1 MNRNKNG
8 NRNIFKNLVWII
20 NNIRKIDSKYIF
32 ISILSTII
40 NGIISPISLIVMQK
54 IINAVQVEKNLNIII
69 FYIIIYISID
79 LFNSVYSNFLGY
91 YNTKYSM
98 KFNLYFSE
106 KIYLKASR
114 LSLSDYENSKTY
126 DIMNRAQ
133 NQGGDNLLSYYE
145 NFMSIITQLITLSS
159 YIFILINF
167 RVWLVVIIMI
177 IPIFKYIINNK
188 INLKRFEIIKQR
200 TNDSRKSWYLT
211 YLLSYGNFYKELKT
225 YDLFSYFIN
234 KYKNLIKRF
243 NNEDLEINK
252 SQIKWSSLISII
264 ETLIDGFIFYFTI
277 SLGFLGHIL
286 IGDVITYIKAISN
299 SKSNITSIL
308 LDLSNIVSQSLFI
321 VQLFEF
327 FDLKEEDISNKI
339 KIDEIREI
347 EIRDLYYKYDSSKEY
362 VLKNVNLHI
371 NKNEKI
377 AILGMNGSGKTT
389 LIKLIM
395 GFYRNYEG
403 NILINGIEV
412 RDIDKESLL
421 KEISTLFQ
429 DFVKYEASFRE
440 NISYSNLDI
449 MSEDEKIKNI
459 ANKFNFL
466 DLINSYDKK
475 LDTQLGM
482 WFDDGINL
490 SMGQW
495 QKIAL
500 ARAFAKNSSIY
511 ILDEPNASM
520 DAITEK
526 EISDLYENI
535 LENKIG
541 IIIAHR
547 FLNIV
552 NIVDKIIVLQNGE
565 IIETGRHEEL
575 INKGNIYRD
584 LLGYHEN

>member
-1 MNRNKNG
+1 M
-8 NRNIFKNLVWII
+8 
-20 NNIRKIDSKYIF
+20 
-32 ISILSTII
+32 
-40 NGIISPISLIVMQK
+40 
-54 IINAVQVEKNLNIII
+54 
-69 FYIIIYISID
+69 
-79 LFNSVYSNFLGY
+79 
-91 YNTKYSM
+91 
-98 KFNLYFSE
+98 
-106 KIYLKASR
+106 
-114 LSLSDYENSKTY
+114 
-126 DIMNRAQ
+126 
-133 NQGGDNLLSYYE
+133 
-145 NFMSIITQLITLSS
+145 
-159 YIFILINF
+159 
-167 RVWLVVIIMI
+167 
-177 IPIFKYIINNK
+177 
-188 INLKRFEIIKQR
+188 
-200 TNDSRKSWYLT
+200 
-211 YLLSYGNFYKELKT
+211 
-225 YDLFSYFIN
+225 
-234 KYKNLIKRF
+234 
-243 NNEDLEINK
+243 
-252 SQIKWSSLISII
+252 
-264 ETLIDGFIFYFTI
+264 GFI
-277 SLGFLGHIL
+277 GNIL

-308 LDLSNIVSQSLFI
+308 VGLSNMVSKSLFLG
-321 VQLFEF
+321 QLFEF

-347 EIRDLYYKYDSSKEY
+347 EIRNLYYKYNSSKEY
-362 VLKNVNLHI
+362 VLKNVNLRI

-440 NISYSNLDI
+440 NISYSNLKI

-459 ANKFNFL
+459 AKKFNFL
-466 DLINSYDKK
+466 DLIDSYDKK

-482 WFDDGINL
+482 WFDDGVNL

-500 ARAFAKNSSIY
+500 ARAFAKNSSMY

-565 IIETGRHEEL
+565 IIESGSHEEL
-575 INKGNIYRD
+575 IKKGNIYKK
-584 LLGYHEN
+584 LAKL

>member
-79 LFNSVYSNFLGY
+79 LFNSIYSSILGY
-91 YNTKYSM
+91 YNTKYTM

-133 NQGGDNLLSYYE
+133 NQGGNNLLSYYGD
-145 NFMSIITQLITLSS
+145 FMSIITQLITLSS

-177 IPIFKYIINNK
+177 IPILKYIINNK

-308 LDLSNIVSQSLFI
+308 LDLSNMVSQNLFI
-321 VQLFEF
+321 GQLFEF

-500 ARAFAKNSSIY
+500 ARAFSKDSSMY

-541 IIIAHR
+541 IIIVHR

-565 IIETGRHEEL
+565 IIETGSHEEL

>member
-1 MNRNKNG
+1 MKEKKYDK
-8 NRNIFKNLVWII
+8 NIFKNLIWII
-20 NNIRKIDSKYIF
+20 HNMKIIDNKYIF
-32 ISILSTII
+32 ISIVSMII
-40 NGIISPISLIVMQK
+40 NGIISPVSLIIMQK
-54 IINAVQVEKNLNIII
+54 IINGVQTERNLNNII
-69 FYIIIYISID
+69 FYIILYISID
-79 LFNSVYSNFLGY
+79 LFKSVYSNFLGY

-167 RVWLVVIIMI
+167 RVWLVAVIMV

-188 INLKRFEIIKQR
+188 FNLKRFEIIKQR

-225 YDLFSYFIN
+225 YNLFSYFIN

-243 NNEDLEINK
+243 NKQDLEINK
-252 SQIKWSSLISII
+252 SQIKWSILISVV
-264 ETLIDGFIFYFTI
+264 ETLVDGFIFYYTI
-277 SLGFLGHIL
+277 SLGFLGNIL
-286 IGDVITYIKAISN
+286 IGDVITYIRAISN

-308 LDLSNIVSQSLFI
+308 LGLSNMVNQSLFI
-321 VQLFEF
+321 GQLFEF
-327 FDLKEEDISNKI
+327 FDLEEEDISNKI
-339 KIDEIREI
+339 KINEIREI
-347 EIRDLYYKYDSSKEY
+347 EIKNLYYKYNPSKEY
-362 VLKNVNLHI
+362 VLKNINLHI

-449 MSEDEKIKNI
+449 MNEDEKIKNI

-565 IIETGRHEEL
+565 IVEFGKHKEL
-575 INKGNIYRD
+575 IKKGEIYKQ
-584 LLGYHEN
+584 LAKL

>member
-1 MNRNKNG
+1 
-8 NRNIFKNLVWII
+8 
-20 NNIRKIDSKYIF
+20 
-32 ISILSTII
+32 
-40 NGIISPISLIVMQK
+40 
-54 IINAVQVEKNLNIII
+54 
-69 FYIIIYISID
+69 
-79 LFNSVYSNFLGY
+79 
-91 YNTKYSM
+91 M

-133 NQGGDNLLSYYE
+133 NQGGNNLLSYYGD
-145 NFMSIITQLITLSS
+145 FMSVITQLITLSS

-167 RVWLVVIIMI
+167 RVWLVVVIMI
-177 IPIFKYIINNK
+177 IPIFKYFINNK
-188 INLKRFEIIKQR
+188 FNLKRFEIIKGR

-225 YDLFSYFIN
+225 YNLFSYFIN

-243 NNEDLEINK
+243 NKEDLDINK
-252 SQIKWSSLISII
+252 TQIKWSSLISIV
-264 ETLIDGFIFYFTI
+264 ETLVDGFIFYFTI

-286 IGDVITYIKAISN
+286 IGDVITYIRAISN
-299 SKSNITSIL
+299 SKSNITSVL
-308 LDLSNIVSQSLFI
+308 LGLSNMVNQSLFI
-321 VQLFEF
+321 GQLFEF
-327 FDLKEEDISNKI
+327 FDLKEEDVSNKI
-339 KIDEIREI
+339 KIDKIKEI
-347 EIRDLYYKYDSSKEY
+347 EIKNLYYKYTSSREY
-362 VLKNVNLHI
+362 VLRNINLHI
-371 NKNEKI
+371 GKNEKI

-449 MSEDEKIKNI
+449 MNEDEKIKNI

-490 SMGQW
+490 SMRQW
-495 QKIAL
+495 QKVAL
-500 ARAFAKNSSIY
+500 ARAFAKNSSMY
-511 ILDEPNASM
+511 ILDEPNAAM

-526 EISDLYENI
+526 EISNLYKDI

-565 IIETGRHEEL
+565 IVERGSHEEL
-575 INKGNIYRD
+575 IKSGNIYKK
-584 LLGYHEN
+584 LIKL

>member
-1 MNRNKNG
+1 M
-8 NRNIFKNLVWII
+8 
-20 NNIRKIDSKYIF
+20 
-32 ISILSTII
+32 
-40 NGIISPISLIVMQK
+40 
-54 IINAVQVEKNLNIII
+54 
-69 FYIIIYISID
+69 
-79 LFNSVYSNFLGY
+79 
-91 YNTKYSM
+91 
-98 KFNLYFSE
+98 
-106 KIYLKASR
+106 
-114 LSLSDYENSKTY
+114 
-126 DIMNRAQ
+126 
-133 NQGGDNLLSYYE
+133 
-145 NFMSIITQLITLSS
+145 
-159 YIFILINF
+159 
-167 RVWLVVIIMI
+167 
-177 IPIFKYIINNK
+177 
-188 INLKRFEIIKQR
+188 
-200 TNDSRKSWYLT
+200 
-211 YLLSYGNFYKELKT
+211 
-225 YDLFSYFIN
+225 
-234 KYKNLIKRF
+234 
-243 NNEDLEINK
+243 
-252 SQIKWSSLISII
+252 
-264 ETLIDGFIFYFTI
+264 GFI
-277 SLGFLGHIL
+277 GNIL
-286 IGDVITYIKAISN
+286 TGDVITYIKAISN

-308 LDLSNIVSQSLFI
+308 VGLSNMVSKSLFLG
-321 VQLFEF
+321 QLFEF

-347 EIRDLYYKYDSSKEY
+347 EIRNLYYKYNSSKEY
-362 VLKNVNLHI
+362 VLKNVNLRI

-440 NISYSNLDI
+440 NISYSNLKI

-459 ANKFNFL
+459 AKKFNFL
-466 DLINSYDKK
+466 DLIDSYDKK

-482 WFDDGINL
+482 WFDDGVNL

-500 ARAFAKNSSIY
+500 ARAFAKNSSMY

-565 IIETGRHEEL
+565 IIESESHEEL
-575 INKGNIYRD
+575 IKKGNIYKK
-584 LLGYHEN
+584 LAKL

>member
-1 MNRNKNG
+1 MNKRYNK
-8 NRNIFKNLVWII
+8 NIFKNLIWIVH
-20 NNIRKIDSKYIF
+20 NIRVIDNKYIF

-54 IINAVQVEKNLNIII
+54 IINGVQVEKNLNIII

-79 LFNSVYSNFLGY
+79 LFNSIYSSILGY
-91 YNTKYSM
+91 YNTKYTM

-133 NQGGDNLLSYYE
+133 NQGGNNLLSYYGD
-145 NFMSIITQLITLSS
+145 FMSIITQLITLSS

-167 RVWLVVIIMI
+167 RVWLVIVIMI
-177 IPIFKYIINNK
+177 IPIFKYLINNNF
-188 INLKRFEIIKQR
+188 NLKRFEIIKKR

-225 YDLFSYFIN
+225 YNLFSYFIN
-234 KYKNLIKRF
+234 KYKSLIKRF
-243 NNEDLEINK
+243 NKEDLDINK

-277 SLGFLGHIL
+277 SLGFLGQIL
-286 IGDVITYIKAISN
+286 IGDVITYIRAISN

-308 LDLSNIVSQSLFI
+308 LGLSNMVNQSLFI
-321 VQLFEF
+321 GQLFEF
-327 FDLKEEDISNKI
+327 FDLKEEEVSNKI
-339 KIDEIREI
+339 KIYKIKEI
-347 EIRDLYYKYDSSKEY
+347 EVKNLYYKYTTSREY
-362 VLKNVNLHI
+362 VLKNINLHI

-395 GFYRNYEG
+395 GFYKNYEG

-449 MSEDEKIKNI
+449 MSKDEKIKNI
-459 ANKFNFL
+459 ASKFNFL

-482 WFDDGINL
+482 WFDDGVNL

-500 ARAFAKNSSIY
+500 ARAFAKNSSMY

-547 FLNIV
+547 FVNIV

-565 IIETGRHEEL
+565 IIESGNHEEL
-575 INKGNIYRD
+575 IKSGNIYKK
-584 LLGYHEN
+584 LAKL

>member
-1 MNRNKNG
+1 TYC
-8 NRNIFKNLVWII
+8 V
-20 NNIRKIDSKYIF
+20 YIF

-40 NGIISPISLIVMQK
+40 NGIVSPVSLIIMQK
-54 IINAVQVEKNLNIII
+54 IINGVQTERNLNNII
-69 FYIIIYISID
+69 FYIILYISID

-167 RVWLVVIIMI
+167 RVWLVAVIMV

-188 INLKRFEIIKQR
+188 FNLKRFEIIKQR

-225 YDLFSYFIN
+225 YNLFSYFIN

-243 NNEDLEINK
+243 NKEDLEINK
-252 SQIKWSSLISII
+252 SQIKWSILISVV
-264 ETLIDGFIFYFTI
+264 ETLVDGFIFYYTI
-277 SLGFLGHIL
+277 SLGFFGHIL
-286 IGDVITYIKAISN
+286 IGDVITYIRAISN

-308 LDLSNIVSQSLFI
+308 LGLSNMVNQSLFI
-321 VQLFEF
+321 GQLFEF
-327 FDLKEEDISNKI
+327 FELEEEDISNKI
-339 KIDEIREI
+339 KINEIRKI
-347 EIRDLYYKYDSSKEY
+347 EIRHLYYKYNSSKEY
-362 VLKNVNLHI
+362 VLKNINLSI

-440 NISYSNLDI
+440 NITYSNLKV
-449 MSEDEKIKNI
+449 MNEDEKIKNI

-466 DLINSYDKK
+466 NLINSYDKK

-482 WFDDGINL
+482 WFDEGINL

-495 QKIAL
+495 QKVAL
-500 ARAFAKNSSIY
+500 ARAFAKESSLY

-541 IIIAHR
+541 
-547 FLNIV
+547 
-552 NIVDKIIVLQNGE
+552 
-565 IIETGRHEEL
+565 
-575 INKGNIYRD
+575 
-584 LLGYHEN
+584 

>member
-1 MNRNKNG
+1 MKKKKYDK
-8 NRNIFKNLVWII
+8 NIFKNLIWII
-20 NNIRKIDSKYIF
+20 HNMMIIDNKYIF

-40 NGIISPISLIVMQK
+40 NGIISPVSLIIMQK
-54 IINAVQVEKNLNIII
+54 IINGIQVERNLNNII
-69 FYIIIYISID
+69 FYIILYISID

-167 RVWLVVIIMI
+167 RVWLVAVIMV

-188 INLKRFEIIKQR
+188 FNLKRFEIIKQR

-225 YDLFSYFIN
+225 YNLFSYFIN

-243 NNEDLEINK
+243 NKEDLEINK
-252 SQIKWSSLISII
+252 SQIKWSILISVV
-264 ETLIDGFIFYFTI
+264 ETLVDGFIFYYTI
-277 SLGFLGHIL
+277 SLGFLGNIL
-286 IGDVITYIKAISN
+286 IGDVITYIRAISN

-308 LDLSNIVSQSLFI
+308 LELSNMVNQSLFI
-321 VQLFEF
+321 GQLFEF
-327 FDLKEEDISNKI
+327 FDLEEEDISNKI
-339 KIDEIREI
+339 KINEIREI
-347 EIRDLYYKYDSSKEY
+347 EVKNLYYKYNSSKEY
-362 VLKNVNLHI
+362 VLKNINLHI

-440 NISYSNLDI
+440 NITYSNLKV
-449 MSEDEKIKNI
+449 MNEDEKIKNI

-466 DLINSYDKK
+466 NLINSYDKK

-482 WFDDGINL
+482 WFDEGINL

-495 QKIAL
+495 QKVAL
-500 ARAFAKNSSIY
+500 ARAFAKGSSLY

-520 DAITEK
+520 DSITER
-526 EISDLYENI
+526 EISSLYKDI

-541 IIIAHR
+541 IIIAHK

-552 NIVDKIIVLQNGE
+552 GFVDEIIILQDGKIIERGN
-565 IIETGRHEEL
+565 HESLLREG
-575 INKGNIYRD
+575 KFYKK
-584 LLGYHEN
+584 LLGI

>member
-1 MNRNKNG
+1 M
-8 NRNIFKNLVWII
+8 
-20 NNIRKIDSKYIF
+20 
-32 ISILSTII
+32 
-40 NGIISPISLIVMQK
+40 
-54 IINAVQVEKNLNIII
+54 
-69 FYIIIYISID
+69 
-79 LFNSVYSNFLGY
+79 
-91 YNTKYSM
+91 
-98 KFNLYFSE
+98 
-106 KIYLKASR
+106 
-114 LSLSDYENSKTY
+114 
-126 DIMNRAQ
+126 
-133 NQGGDNLLSYYE
+133 
-145 NFMSIITQLITLSS
+145 
-159 YIFILINF
+159 
-167 RVWLVVIIMI
+167 
-177 IPIFKYIINNK
+177 
-188 INLKRFEIIKQR
+188 
-200 TNDSRKSWYLT
+200 
-211 YLLSYGNFYKELKT
+211 
-225 YDLFSYFIN
+225 
-234 KYKNLIKRF
+234 
-243 NNEDLEINK
+243 
-252 SQIKWSSLISII
+252 
-264 ETLIDGFIFYFTI
+264 GFI
-277 SLGFLGHIL
+277 GNIL

-308 LDLSNIVSQSLFI
+308 VGLSNMVSKSLFLG
-321 VQLFEF
+321 QLFEF

-347 EIRDLYYKYDSSKEY
+347 EIRNLYYKYNSSKEY
-362 VLKNVNLHI
+362 VLKNVNLRI

-429 DFVKYEASFRE
+429 DFVKYEANFRE
-440 NISYSNLDI
+440 NISYSNLKI

-459 ANKFNFL
+459 AKKFNFL
-466 DLINSYDKK
+466 DLIDSYDKK

-482 WFDDGINL
+482 WFDDGVNL

-500 ARAFAKNSSIY
+500 ARAFAKNSSMY

-565 IIETGRHEEL
+565 IIESESHEEL
-575 INKGNIYRD
+575 IKKGNIYKK
-584 LLGYHEN
+584 LAKL

>member
-1 MNRNKNG
+1 MKEKKYDK
-8 NRNIFKNLVWII
+8 NIFKNLIWII
-20 NNIRKIDSKYIF
+20 HNMKIIDNKYIF
-32 ISILSTII
+32 ISIVSTII
-40 NGIISPISLIVMQK
+40 NGIISPVSLIIMQK
-54 IINAVQVEKNLNIII
+54 IINGVQTERNLNNII

-167 RVWLVVIIMI
+167 RVWLVAVIMV

-188 INLKRFEIIKQR
+188 FNLKRFEIIKQR

-225 YDLFSYFIN
+225 YNLFSYFIN

-243 NNEDLEINK
+243 NKEDLEINK
-252 SQIKWSSLISII
+252 SQIKWSILISVV
-264 ETLIDGFIFYFTI
+264 ETLVDGFIFYYTI
-277 SLGFLGHIL
+277 SLGFLGNIL
-286 IGDVITYIKAISN
+286 IGDVITYIRAISN

-308 LDLSNIVSQSLFI
+308 LGLSNMVNQSLFI
-321 VQLFEF
+321 GQLFEF
-327 FDLKEEDISNKI
+327 FDLEEEDISNKI
-339 KIDEIREI
+339 KIYEIREI
-347 EIRDLYYKYDSSKEY
+347 EVKNLYYKYNSSKEY
-362 VLKNVNLHI
+362 VLKNINLHI

-449 MSEDEKIKNI
+449 MNEDEKIKNI

-495 QKIAL
+495 QKVAL
-500 ARAFAKNSSIY
+500 ARAFAKKSSLY

-520 DAITEK
+520 DSITEK
-526 EISDLYENI
+526 EISNLYENI
-535 LENKIG
+535 LEDKIG

-552 NIVDKIIVLQNGE
+552 NTVDKIVVLQNGE
-565 IIETGRHEEL
+565 IVESGNHEEL
-575 INKGNIYRD
+575 IKKGKIYKQ
-584 LLGYHEN
+584 LAKL

>member
-1 MNRNKNG
+1 MK
-8 NRNIFKNLVWII
+8 II
-20 NNIRKIDSKYIF
+20 DNKYIF
-32 ISILSTII
+32 ISIVSTII
-40 NGIISPISLIVMQK
+40 NGIISPVSLIIMQK
-54 IINAVQVEKNLNIII
+54 IINGVQTERNLNNII

-167 RVWLVVIIMI
+167 RVWLVAVIMV

-188 INLKRFEIIKQR
+188 FNLKRFEIIKQR

-225 YDLFSYFIN
+225 YNLFSYFIN

-243 NNEDLEINK
+243 NKEDLEINK
-252 SQIKWSSLISII
+252 SQIKWSILISVV
-264 ETLIDGFIFYFTI
+264 ETLVDGFIFYYTI
-277 SLGFLGHIL
+277 SLGFLGNIL
-286 IGDVITYIKAISN
+286 IGDVITYIRAISN

-308 LDLSNIVSQSLFI
+308 LELSNMVNQSLFI
-321 VQLFEF
+321 GQLFEF
-327 FDLKEEDISNKI
+327 FDLEEEDISNKI
-339 KIDEIREI
+339 KINEIREI
-347 EIRDLYYKYDSSKEY
+347 EVKNLYYKYNSSKEY
-362 VLKNVNLHI
+362 VLKNINLHI

-440 NISYSNLDI
+440 NITYSNLKV
-449 MSEDEKIKNI
+449 MNEDEKIKNI

-466 DLINSYDKK
+466 NLINSYDKK

-482 WFDDGINL
+482 WFDEGINL

-495 QKIAL
+495 QKVAL
-500 ARAFAKNSSIY
+500 ARAFAKESSLY

-520 DAITEK
+520 DSITER
-526 EISDLYENI
+526 EISSLYKDI

-541 IIIAHR
+541 IIIAHK

-552 NIVDKIIVLQNGE
+552 GFVDEIIILQDGKIIERGN
-565 IIETGRHEEL
+565 HESLLREG
-575 INKGNIYRD
+575 KFYKK
-584 LLGYHEN
+584 LLGI

>member
-1 MNRNKNG
+1 M
-8 NRNIFKNLVWII
+8 V
-20 NNIRKIDSKYIF
+20 SK
-32 ISILSTII
+32 
-40 NGIISPISLIVMQK
+40 SL
-54 IINAVQVEKNLNIII
+54 
-69 FYIIIYISID
+69 
-79 LFNSVYSNFLGY
+79 FLG
-91 YNTKYSM
+91 
-98 KFNLYFSE
+98 
-106 KIYLKASR
+106 
-114 LSLSDYENSKTY
+114 
-126 DIMNRAQ
+126 
-133 NQGGDNLLSYYE
+133 
-145 NFMSIITQLITLSS
+145 
-159 YIFILINF
+159 
-167 RVWLVVIIMI
+167 
-177 IPIFKYIINNK
+177 
-188 INLKRFEIIKQR
+188 
-200 TNDSRKSWYLT
+200 
-211 YLLSYGNFYKELKT
+211 
-225 YDLFSYFIN
+225 
-234 KYKNLIKRF
+234 
-243 NNEDLEINK
+243 
-252 SQIKWSSLISII
+252 
-264 ETLIDGFIFYFTI
+264 
-277 SLGFLGHIL
+277 
-286 IGDVITYIKAISN
+286 
-299 SKSNITSIL
+299 
-308 LDLSNIVSQSLFI
+308 
-321 VQLFEF
+321 QLFEF

-347 EIRDLYYKYDSSKEY
+347 EIRNLYYKYNSSKEY
-362 VLKNVNLHI
+362 VLKNVNLRI

-440 NISYSNLDI
+440 NISYSNLKI

-459 ANKFNFL
+459 AKKFNFL
-466 DLINSYDKK
+466 DLIDSYDKK

-482 WFDDGINL
+482 WFDDGVNL

-500 ARAFAKNSSIY
+500 ARAFAKNSSMY

-547 FLNIV
+547 FVNIV

-565 IIETGRHEEL
+565 IIESESHEEL
-575 INKGNIYRD
+575 IKKGNIYKK
-584 LLGYHEN
+584 LAKL

>member
-1 MNRNKNG
+1 MNKRYNK
-8 NRNIFKNLVWII
+8 NIFKNLIWIVH
-20 NNIRKIDSKYIF
+20 NIRVIDNKYIF

-54 IINAVQVEKNLNIII
+54 IINGVQVEKNLNIII

-79 LFNSVYSNFLGY
+79 LFNSIYSSILGY
-91 YNTKYSM
+91 YNTKYTM

-133 NQGGDNLLSYYE
+133 NQGGNNLLSYYGD
-145 NFMSIITQLITLSS
+145 FMSIITQLITLSS

-167 RVWLVVIIMI
+167 RVWLVIVIMI
-177 IPIFKYIINNK
+177 IPIFKYLINNNF
-188 INLKRFEIIKQR
+188 NLKRFEIIKKR

-225 YDLFSYFIN
+225 YNLFSYFIN
-234 KYKNLIKRF
+234 KYKSLIKRF
-243 NNEDLEINK
+243 NKEDLDINK

-277 SLGFLGHIL
+277 SLGFLGQIL
-286 IGDVITYIKAISN
+286 IGDVITYIRAISN

-308 LDLSNIVSQSLFI
+308 LGLSNMVNQSLFI
-321 VQLFEF
+321 GQLFEF
-327 FDLKEEDISNKI
+327 FDLKEEEVSNKI
-339 KIDEIREI
+339 KIYKIKEI
-347 EIRDLYYKYDSSKEY
+347 EVKNLYYKYATSREY
-362 VLKNVNLHI
+362 VLKNINLHI

-395 GFYRNYEG
+395 GFYKNYEG

-459 ANKFNFL
+459 ASKFNFL

-482 WFDDGINL
+482 WFDDGVNL

-500 ARAFAKNSSIY
+500 ARAFAKNSSMY

-547 FLNIV
+547 FVNIV

-565 IIETGRHEEL
+565 IIESGNHEEL
-575 INKGNIYRD
+575 IKSGNIYKK
-584 LLGYHEN
+584 LAKL

>member
-1 MNRNKNG
+1 MKKKKYDK
-8 NRNIFKNLVWII
+8 NIFKNLIWII
-20 NNIRKIDSKYIF
+20 HNMMIIDNKYIF

-40 NGIISPISLIVMQK
+40 SGIISPVSLIIMQK
-54 IINAVQVEKNLNIII
+54 IINGIQVERNLNNII

-79 LFNSVYSNFLGY
+79 LFNSVYSTILGY

-167 RVWLVVIIMI
+167 RVWLVAVIMV
-177 IPIFKYIINNK
+177 IPIFKYLINNK
-188 INLKRFEIIKQR
+188 FNLKRFEIIKQR

-225 YDLFSYFIN
+225 YNLFSYFIN

-243 NNEDLEINK
+243 NKEDLEINK
-252 SQIKWSSLISII
+252 SQIKWSILISVVEI
-264 ETLIDGFIFYFTI
+264 LVDGFIFYYTI
-277 SLGFLGHIL
+277 SLGFLGNIL
-286 IGDVITYIKAISN
+286 IGDVITYIRAISN

-308 LDLSNIVSQSLFI
+308 LKLSNMVNQSLFI
-321 VQLFEF
+321 GQLFEF
-327 FDLKEEDISNKI
+327 FDLEEEDISNKI
-339 KIDEIREI
+339 KINEIREI
-347 EIRDLYYKYDSSKEY
+347 EVKNLYYKYNSSKEY
-362 VLKNVNLHI
+362 VLKNINLHI

-421 KEISTLFQ
+421 KQISTLFQ

-440 NISYSNLDI
+440 NISYSNLKI

-459 ANKFNFL
+459 AKKFNFL
-466 DLINSYDKK
+466 DLIDSYDKK

-495 QKIAL
+495 QKVAL
-500 ARAFAKNSSIY
+500 ARAFAKESSLY

-520 DAITEK
+520 DSITEK
-526 EISDLYENI
+526 EISNLYENI
-535 LENKIG
+535 LEDKIG

-565 IIETGRHEEL
+565 IVEFGKHKEL
-575 INKGNIYRD
+575 IKKGKIYKQ
-584 LLGYHEN
+584 LAKL